1 MQAVILAGGL
11 GTRLRPVTTELP
23 KVLVPVAGRPFI
35 DWLIDALP
43 RDTFDEVL
51 MLTGYLGDQVESH
64 CGDGSQYGLPVTYSR
79 EPEPLGTA
87 GAMAFAA
94 AKLQEQFVVLNGDT
108 YIEPDY
114 ARLLA
119 AHKRLGAMATMVVA
133 TPPRD
138 DIRPNVQLGQ
148 DGMVVRYAKG
158 IDDPSL
164 TLVDAGVLLA
174 ARDVL
179 SLIPATRPSG
189 LEVDVFPRLAD
200 ERRLAAVVVDRPY
213 LDVGTPQGL
222 AAMQAQPAV
231 CRTQYTSEHHDE

>member
-35 DWLIDALP
+35 DWVIETLP
-43 RDTFDEVL
+43 RDVFDEVL

-64 CGDGSQYGLPVTYSR
+64 CGDGSRYGLPVTYSR

-87 GAMAFAA
+87 GALAFAA
-94 AKLQEQFVVLNGDT
+94 ADLREQFVVLNGDT

-114 ARLLA
+114 ARLLTVHGSMA
-119 AHKRLGAMATMVVA
+119 IMATMVVA
-133 TPPRD
+133 GPPRE

-148 DGMVVRYAKG
+148 DGMVVRYVKG

-164 TLVDAGVLLA
+164 TLVDAGVLVA
-174 ARDVL
+174 RRDVL
-179 SLIPATRPSG
+179 SLIPAARPSG
-189 LEVDVFPRLAD
+189 LEVDVFLALAQ
-200 ERRLAAVVVDRPY
+200 RRQLAAVLLESAHFDMGTPEGLQALARDRP
-213 LDVGTPQGL
+213 TPGAPRL
-222 AAMQAQPAV
+222 GEAGG
-231 CRTQYTSEHHDE
+231 R